1 MAPLRSV
8 DPRQQAAAILRES
21 RFHQSGLPR
30 PLYGVFRVLGG
41 WLAPVGNWVVSVISD
56 IVGFLANN
64 PGVAALLALVVV
76 LFGVLSAVSLRRRH
90 VRRRSVV
97 QASVM
102 SSDDPLEL
110 RRLAEAAEAAGDGAG
125 AVRLYF
131 RAGVLRLQ
139 RGGRLPDRPSL
150 TIGEARRRMRS
161 ADFEAAARSFESV
174 VYGLR
179 PATATDVHS
188 AKQSWLEPLE
198 ATVHP

>member
-1 MAPLRSV
+1 MPLRSV

-41 WLAPVGNWVVSVISD
+41 WLAPVGNWLVSV
-56 IVGFLANN
+56 
-64 PGVAALLALVVV
+64 VAAVANFLGNNLEVAAILALAVVV
-76 LFGVLSAVSLRRRH
+76 LGAISAVSLRRRR
-90 VRRRSVV
+90 VLRRMVLRANL
-97 QASVM
+97 AST
-102 SSDDPLEL
+102 DDPFEL
-110 RRLAEAAEAAGDGAG
+110 RRLAEEAEVAGDGAS

-131 RAGVLRLQ
+131 RAAVLRLQ

-179 PATATDVHS
+179 PATASDVS
-188 AKQSWLEPLE
+188 LAKQSWLEPLD
-198 ATVHP
+198 ATLHP

>member
-1 MAPLRSV
+1 V

-30 PLYGVFRVLGG
+30 PLYGIFRVLGG
-41 WLAPVGNWVVSVISD
+41 WLAPVGNWLISVVSA
-56 IVGFLANN
+56 IVTFLANN
-64 PGVAALLALVVV
+64 LDLAAILALLVV
-76 LFGVLSAVSLRRRH
+76 LFGAISAVSLRRRR
-90 VRRRSVV
+90 VLRRTVLRANL
-97 QASVM
+97 ASV
-102 SSDDPLEL
+102 DDPFEL
-110 RRLAEAAEAAGDGAG
+110 RRLAEEAELAGDGAS

-139 RGGRLPDRPSL
+139 RGGRLPDRTSL

-179 PATATDVHS
+179 PATATDVLS
-188 AKQSWLEPLE
+188 AKQSWFEPLDP
-198 ATVHP
+198 TRRT

>member
-1 MAPLRSV
+1 LS
-8 DPRQQAAAILRES
+8 ES
-21 RFHQSGLPR
+21 RFHESGLPR

-41 WLAPVGNWVVSVISD
+41 WLAPIGNWVVSVISA
-56 IVGFLANN
+56 VLRFFVNN
-64 PGVAALLALVVV
+64 LEVAAILALLVV
-76 LFGVLSAVSLRRRH
+76 LIGAFSAVSLRRRR
-90 VRRRSVV
+90 VLRRMVLR
-97 QASVM
+97 ANLA
-102 SSDDPLEL
+102 SSDDPFEL
-110 RRLAEAAEAAGDGAG
+110 RRLAEEAEVAGDGAR

-161 ADFEAAARSFESV
+161 TDFEAAARSFESV

-179 PATATDVHS
+179 PATATDVLS

-198 ATVHP
+198 TTRRP